1 MPVRRLWLTDF
12 RNHQTVDLTFGEGL
26 TAIVGNNGQGKTNI
40 LEGLA
45 WLSLAG
51 SFRGAST
58 ETLVRNGES
67 QAIVR
72 AEVISGTRTVLLE
85 AELSLTG
92 RNKILV
98 NSNPVK
104 RARDLLGYLRTTVF
118 APDDLRLIKGS
129 PGERREYL
137 DHLLISLHPRNYE
150 LRTALDKVLRQRN
163 TLLKQAKGR
172 NTPDV
177 LSTLDVWDA
186 KLVETGEALV
196 DARRLL
202 VEQLQD
208 PVFKILVGLQ
218 GEGATGTL
226 QYQSVWADQGLAAA
240 LEESRS
246 DDLRRGVTTVGPHR
260 DDLVITLS
268 GMPARIQA
276 SQGEQRSLA
285 LALRLGGHQV
295 VADAVG
301 VHPIILLDDVF
312 SELDET
318 RSTGL
323 VALLPQCQTL
333 VTSAGQLPKGV
344 TTSQVIHLVE
354 GKIQS

>member
-12 RNHQTVDLTFGEGL
+12 RNHQTVDLTFSEGL

-58 ETLVRNGES
+58 ETMVRNGED

-72 AEVISGTRTVLLE
+72 AEVSVGTRTVLLE
-85 AELSLTG
+85 AELSRTG

-104 RARDLLGYLRTTVF
+104 RSRDLLGYLRTTVF

-137 DHLLISLHPRNYE
+137 DQLLINLHPRNYE
-150 LRTALDKVLRQRN
+150 LRTTLDKVLRQRN

-186 KLVETGEALV
+186 KLVEAGQGLV

-208 PVFKILVGLQ
+208 PVFNVLAGLH
-218 GEGATGTL
+218 GEEATGTL
-226 QYQSVWADQGLAAA
+226 HYEAAWATQGLAVA
-240 LEESRS
+240 LEESRT

-268 GMPARIQA
+268 GMPARTQA

-301 VHPIILLDDVF
+301 VHPVILLDDVF
-312 SELDET
+312 SELDEN
-318 RSTGL
+318 RSAGL

-344 TTSQVIHLVE
+344 EVSQVIQIVE
-354 GKIQS
+354 GKTQS